1 MRGLLPRLALLAAVV
16 WFAGLPILFVF
27 WGAVHG
33 GPRDPSFTL
42 RWLERVF
49 VSGRYFTPFLNS
61 VELGAYV
68 GAVAT
73 LIGGGLAWAIAR
85 LGLPRRGLLEVGIM
99 TPIFMS
105 PFIGAIGWITLGV
118 PESGM
123 LNAGL
128 RWLGLPQINVFSYPG
143 AVVIMALF
151 FAPFAYAMLRHA
163 IERLNPEMEEAAAV
177 SGAGRIR
184 TVLGVTL
191 PLLWPSVLSAL
202 IFTFIL
208 AVEMF
213 SVPGILLVP
222 QGFDVLS
229 YSIFIRTTRWPLN
242 HAEAAAGGVLLLL
255 ITLAGIALYAWVVR
269 IQERFI
275 AVGPKAARAGSGAGR
290 LARHLGLGFVLA
302 YILVSVVLP
311 VLAIALRSLLPYW
324 SGSFALSD
332 LTLANITGT
341 LGDQLVRD
349 ALWHSIVITVLSTA
363 MLIGLAFLIALGNTR
378 RRDLVSRLTAVVA
391 GIPIAVPGVLFG
403 VGLIWLY
410 IRSPLYATIWLI
422 VLVMLGRFLPILVR
436 MFETAL
442 IQIGRELEEAAAV
455 CGASERVIT
464 LEVRLPL
471 LVATI
476 RSAVAIGGTQVF
488 NELTASA
495 LLFTSTSSVLPVV
508 VFNYMFD
515 GDYSRAAAVAI
526 LQILMLVAGFGLIS
540 LITARQGRWKTGQAH
555 A

>member
-1 MRGLLPRLALLAAVV
+1 MPGLLPRVGLFVTVLWL
-16 WFAGLPILFVF
+16 AGLPILFVF
-27 WGAVHG
+27 WGSIHG
-33 GPRDPSFTL
+33 GPRDPALTT
-42 RWLERVF
+42 RWLEKVF
-49 VSGRYFTPFLNS
+49 LSGAYLRPFLNS
-61 VELGAYV
+61 IELAAYAGA
-68 GAVAT
+68 AAT
-73 LIGGGLAWAIAR
+73 VIGGSLAWAMAR
-85 LGLPRRGLLEVGIM
+85 LALPRRELLEVGIM
-99 TPIFMS
+99 SPIFMS

-118 PESGM
+118 PGSGM
-123 LNAGL
+123 LNALL
-128 RWLGLPQINVFSYPG
+128 RAIGLPQIDVFTYSG
-143 AVVIMALF
+143 AVLIMALY
-151 FAPFAYAMLRHA
+151 FAPFAYAMLRHS
-163 IERLNPEMEEAAAV
+163 IERLNPEMEEAAAI
-177 SGAGRIR
+177 SGAGRAA
-184 TVLGVTL
+184 TALGIIL
-191 PLLWPSVLSAL
+191 PLLWPSLLSAL

-213 SVPGILLVP
+213 SIPGILLVP

-275 AVGPKAARAGSGAGR
+275 AVGPRAARTGGSAGP
-290 LARHLGLGFVLA
+290 LARRLGLMLVLG

-311 VLAIALRSLLPYW
+311 VLAIALRSLLPFW
-324 SGSFALSD
+324 SGSFALGD
-332 LTLANITGT
+332 LTLANIVGT
-341 LGDQLVRD
+341 VSDRTVRD
-349 ALWHSIVITVLSTA
+349 ALWHSVVITVLATA
-363 MLIGLAFLIALGNTR
+363 LLIGIAFLVALGNTR
-378 RRDLVSRLTAVVA
+378 RRDAISRLTAVVA

-410 IRSPLYATIWLI
+410 IRTPVYATVWII

-455 CGASERVIT
+455 SGASEWVIT
-464 LEVRLPL
+464 REVRLPL
-471 LVATI
+471 LLATI
-476 RSAVAIGGTQVF
+476 RSAVAVGGTQVF

-515 GDYSRAAAVAI
+515 GDYPRAAAVAI
-526 LQILMLVAGFGLIS
+526 LQIVMLVVGFGLIS
-540 LITARQGRWKTGQAH
+540 LATARGSRWRQ
-555 A
+555 